1 MPQRGAAEKL
11 TPSLSL
17 FRVFLWGLCP
27 AFCPRKRIA
36 KVRLSRVKTS
46 EMKPAAR
53 FLRLATLV
61 VSFGVTSLS
70 AQTSDPVDEP
80 AGSTGG
86 PVYGGTLVISSP
98 TWSGGNTLVTG
109 LTLAPDATLWAP
121 VNFSGVSLANSS
133 IVPAM
138 AGGYTGA
145 TVVANPT
152 TSTNLVGGG
161 STATWIG
168 GDRIL
173 TTNVLSTSGS
183 TLTLSSAAT
192 NAYITS
198 GATLITGVDNS
209 TNVLSTSGSTLTLAS
224 GTTAIPATSGASTG
238 ATLTI
243 TGSTTPTNVLING
256 GAGTLTLATST
267 NTTSSSGALV
277 LGSPVVINGINSTA
291 GTLTL
296 SQTGASALTGGTAL
310 VTTQNIAA
318 GGTLSLPLTISSGTV
333 SLQNATT
340 LNSSLQLQNNA
351 TLSVSLGN
359 GTAGSGGSITVAGD
373 VVLSGNLAVAAPA
386 NLPVGSSFVILNK
399 TSAGIIAGRFSGQP
413 QGSIISLSGNDFVI
427 SYTGGDGNDVT
438 LTALSKAQA
447 WRQAHFGTVE
457 ETGAAADT
465 ADADADGIPN
475 LIERACL
482 LDPAAS
488 STLPVS
494 TARSGA
500 SLEYNYQRS
509 VAAVNAGD
517 LFTVEWSD
525 SLTAATWSSI
535 GVTQEVQS
543 DDGTVQ
549 HVKATV
555 PAGSTGQRF
564 IRLKITPAP

>member
-1 MPQRGAAEKL
+1 
-11 TPSLSL
+11 
-17 FRVFLWGLCP
+17 
-27 AFCPRKRIA
+27 
-36 KVRLSRVKTS
+36 
-46 EMKPAAR
+46 MKPAAR

-86 PVYGGTLVISSP
+86 PVYGGTLAISSP

-109 LTLAPDATLWAP
+109 LALAPDATLWAP
-121 VNFSGVSLANSS
+121 VNFSGVSLANGS

-161 STATWIG
+161 STATWFG
-168 GDRIL
+168 GDRTL

-183 TLTLSSAAT
+183 TLTLSSGNT
-192 NAYITS
+192 NATISLGAWT
-198 GATLITGVDNS
+198 GATLTTGVDNS

-256 GAGTLTLATST
+256 GAGTLTLANST
-267 NTTSSSGALV
+267 NTTSSSGSLV
-277 LGSPVVINGINSTA
+277 LGSPVIINGINSTA

-296 SQTGASALTGGTAL
+296 SQTGASALTGGTVL

-318 GGTLSLPLTISSGTV
+318 GGTLSRPLTISSGTV

-351 TLSVSLGN
+351 TLSVNLGN
-359 GTAGSGGSITVAGD
+359 GAAGSGGSITVAGD

-543 DDGTVQ
+543 DDGTIQ
-549 HVKATV
+549 IVKATV
-555 PAGSTGQRF
+555 PAGSKGQRF

>member
-1 MPQRGAAEKL
+1 
-11 TPSLSL
+11 
-17 FRVFLWGLCP
+17 
-27 AFCPRKRIA
+27 
-36 KVRLSRVKTS
+36 
-46 EMKPAAR
+46 MKPAAR

-61 VSFGVTSLS
+61 VSFGMTSLS

-86 PVYGGTLVISSP
+86 PGYGGTLVINSP
-98 TWSGGNTLVTG
+98 AWSGGNTLVTA

-161 STATWIG
+161 SAATWIEG
-168 GDRIL
+168 STQL

-183 TLTLSSAAT
+183 TLTL
-192 NAYITS
+192 
-198 GATLITGVDNS
+198 V
-209 TNVLSTSGSTLTLAS
+209 S
-224 GTTAIPATSGASTG
+224 GTTAVPATSGASTG

-243 TGSTTPTNVLING
+243 TGATNATNVLING
-256 GAGTLTLATST
+256 GAVTLTATST
-267 NTTSSSGALV
+267 NTTSSSGSLV
-277 LGSPVVINGINSTA
+277 LGSPVIIDGINSAA

-296 SQTGASALTGGTAL
+296 SQTGSSALTGGTAL
-310 VTTQNIAA
+310 VTQNIAT
-318 GGTLSLPLTISSGTV
+318 GGTLSRPLTISNGTV

-340 LNSSLQLQNNA
+340 LNTGLQLQNNA
-351 TLSVSLGN
+351 TLSVNLGN

-386 NLPVGSSFVILNK
+386 HLPVGSSFVILNK
-399 TSAGIIAGRFSGQP
+399 TSAGIIAGTFSGRP
-413 QGSIISLSGNDFVI
+413 QGSVISSGGNDFVI
-427 SYTGGDGNDVT
+427 SYTGGDGNDVA

-447 WRQAHFGTVE
+447 WRQAHFGTVD
-457 ETGAAADT
+457 ETGIAADA

-543 DDGTVQ
+543 DDGSVQ